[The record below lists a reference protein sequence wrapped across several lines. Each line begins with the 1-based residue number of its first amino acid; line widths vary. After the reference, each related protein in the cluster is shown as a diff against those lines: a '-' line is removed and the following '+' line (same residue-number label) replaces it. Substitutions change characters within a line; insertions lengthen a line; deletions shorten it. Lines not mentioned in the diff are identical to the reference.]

1 MSKKGKK
8 NIKNKKEIEKKNYF
22 KLIVSFV
29 LFVGAIILFLYI
41 FDGKYTISFDSD
53 GGSVFSSIREK
64 KHKEIVLPVPEKKGY
79 SFIGWKDANGGYVD
93 SHYKVEGTTTLKAD
107 YRLKFI
113 VTFVYN
119 NGEENTTQEVVENQI
134 AIAPKDPVKEDYEF
148 DGWYYNG
155 VKYNFDKVVSSNIT
169 LEAKWK

>member
-8 NIKNKKEIEKKNYF
+8 NIKSKKKIEKKNYF

-64 KHKEIVLPVPEKKGY
+64 KHKEVVLPVPEKKGY
-79 SFIGWKDANGGYVD
+79 SFIGWKDANGEYVD
-93 SHYKVEGTTTLKAD
+93 SHYKVEETTTLKAD

-155 VKYNFDKVVSSNIT
+155 VKYNFDKVVSGNIT

>member
-79 SFIGWKDANGGYVD
+79 SFIGWKDVNGGYVD
-93 SHYKVEGTTTLKAD
+93 SHYKVEGSTTLKAD

>member
-79 SFIGWKDANGGYVD
+79 SFIGWKDVNGGYVD

-134 AIAPKDPVKEDYEF
+134 AIAPKVPVKEDYEF

>member
-79 SFIGWKDANGGYVD
+79 SFIGWKDVNGGYVD

-155 VKYNFDKVVSSNIT
+155 VKYNFDKVVSGNIT

>member
-41 FDGKYTISFDSD
+41 FDGKYTVSFDSD

-64 KHKEIVLPVPEKKGY
+64 KHKEVVLPVPEKKGY
-79 SFIGWKDANGGYVD
+79 SFIGWKDANGEYVD
-93 SHYKVEGTTTLKAD
+93 NHYKVEETTTLKAD

-119 NGEENTTQEVVENQI
+119 NGEENTTQDVLENQM
-134 AIAPKDPVKEDYEF
+134 AIAPQDPVKEDSEF

-155 VKYNFDKVVSSNIT
+155 VKYNFDKVVSGNIT